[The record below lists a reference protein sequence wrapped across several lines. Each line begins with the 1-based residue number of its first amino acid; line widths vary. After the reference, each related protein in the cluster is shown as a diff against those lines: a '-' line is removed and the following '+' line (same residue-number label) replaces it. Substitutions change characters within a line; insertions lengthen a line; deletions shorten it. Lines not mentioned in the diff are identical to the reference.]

1 MAKMGDPH
9 GLWLDVQ
16 TNPLLNL
23 GLSWFLGNVF
33 FNTGRIFCGIALGNL
48 RTDAEEHVS
57 EQLFDDVLAILSKF
71 FFYFYIFL
79 GVAIIITYGP
89 SPMGLPCFV

>member
-1 MAKMGDPH
+1 MARCANKSP
-9 GLWLDVQ
+9 
-16 TNPLLNL
+16 TKP
-23 GLSWFLGNVF
+23 WFIMVSGECF
-33 FNTGRIFCGIALGNL
+33 FLIRGGFFCGIALGNL

-71 FFYFYIFL
+71 FLIFTFFL